1 MSARTEIWNKTQHRL
16 VASGVHIKMQPS
28 APAAKLEVNAEL
40 LRPSGQ
46 IGAKLDSG
54 RVPDVA
60 ANLETLSRSRDD
72 VAARG
77 DDASQGN
84 GARGVAGGAYEA
96 PGVVDWIAGM
106 ARPVPEAMPSNTR
119 RTRNFR
125 NGRGTNRGRPQH
137 NRPTEIHNDRGEVV
151 GHRWSPAVQH
161 YLDDRMVWTET
172 AARGPSPSR
181 STHSSMPSLVDIE
194 TPTTGTTSAVTERP
208 VEGVIDYEDEY
219 DSAQNPTEPKE
230 AHWSEVQTP
239 WTAVDATVISTGVK
253 TA

>member
-1 MSARTEIWNKTQHRL
+1 MEDGKLRIYVRQCEDERINSGFLAILPWVAFFVVL
-16 VASGVHIKMQPS
+16 VLWYSESHSRVDRGYVRHHQGRP
-28 APAAKLEVNAEL
+28 
-40 LRPSGQ
+40 LRRRGMGGS
-46 IGAKLDSG
+46 
-54 RVPDVA
+54 RVERAVA
-60 ANLETLSRSRDD
+60 
-72 VAARG
+72 
-77 DDASQGN
+77 
-84 GARGVAGGAYEA
+84 
-96 PGVVDWIAGM
+96 GVVDWIAGM
-106 ARPVPEAMPSNTR
+106 ARPVPEAMPSNAR

-125 NGRGTNRGRPQH
+125 NGRGTNRGRPHH
-137 NRPTEIHNDRGEVV
+137 NRPTEVHNDRGEVV

-194 TPTTGTTSAVTERP
+194 TPTTGTTSAVTKRP

-239 WTAVDATVISTGVK
+239 WTAVDATVISTGAK